1 MNPAP
6 RPRLAVQLVTAGT
19 AACIADIF
27 TFPLDTAKV
36 RLQVQGEEQYSSSSN
51 SHECPPGEGGA
62 VGVAGR
68 GVAGTLSHI
77 ARTEGAR
84 ALYSG
89 LVPGLQRQMA
99 FSAIRIGA
107 YERVSFVRIAL
118 EYNKDCAL
126 IAIFGILTKT
136 TSKQSN
142 LSM

>member
-1 MNPAP
+1 MRNNDP
-6 RPRLAVQLVTAGT
+6 R
-19 AACIADIF
+19 
-27 TFPLDTAKV
+27 
-36 RLQVQGEEQYSSSSN
+36 SSN

-107 YERVSFVRIAL
+107 YERVSLVRIAL
-118 EYNKDCAL
+118 EYNTDCAL

-136 TSKQSN
+136 TSKQQSN
-142 LSM
+142 EHIYLCKVDICVLGVWKCAQMSHKYRVCCCR